1 MILIKNVGTRD
12 VVYQDNY
19 LNGGSV
25 RLKGQELLENYEEIK
40 ADLTFPIL
48 QPGLDAFS
56 GQLKKIYF
64 FVTNQSDEI
73 KRDSDT
79 LFFGALMKRWIEER
93 YSFKVE
99 VFQYTANPANVEQAL
114 DYFTS
119 KMTEKNSIFTK
130 EEKKIVILSGGTSQ
144 MKMGLHLI
152 FSSLSSINVEFYN
165 VVDGK
170 LDPVEQKQ
178 TLTKFF
184 MKHTCAQLL
193 HIHEYQ
199 AILELLR
206 INGFIHEEILIA
218 LLEHAHHRRNFDFEV
233 AIKRLDRFKEMVPSS
248 LLADYSFLSIFD
260 SKDPLFLIK
269 ELVYNLDIAHKNQN
283 YLFFTGLLFR
293 LEEALLKEIVV
304 FFYREK
310 LNITLKKKQDHKK
323 LLEFLQNDEKQLW
336 EWLNDIKFKGRPLK
350 FERDFLKRPVLFYI
364 AYKNEQEAPTG
375 IIRGLLEIF
384 DIINKY
390 LYDDLEIEEREKK
403 YGHPTDT
410 ACLGDLR
417 NQSILAHGFEPVSK
431 QKIEKLYKAGKI
443 PIITIIETLL
453 NVIEKAMRIITND
466 ASFSFANIYAK
477 LNDFLLDLILRL

>member
-1 MILIKNVGTRD
+1 MILIKNIGTRD

-56 GQLKKIYF
+56 GQIKKIYF
-64 FVTNQSDEI
+64 FVTNQSDET

-79 LFFGALMKRWIEER
+79 LFFGVIMKRWIEER

-114 DYFTS
+114 DYFTL
-119 KMTEKNSIFTK
+119 KTTERNSIFTT
-130 EEKKIVILSGGTSQ
+130 EERKIVILSGGTSQ

-165 VVDGK
+165 VVDGE

-178 TLTKFF
+178 ALTKFF

-199 AILELLR
+199 AILELLK

-218 LLEHAHHRRNFDFEV
+218 LLEHAHHRRNFDFEI

-260 SKDPLFLIK
+260 FKDPLFLIK

-293 LEEALLKEIVV
+293 LEEALLTEIVV
-304 FFYREK
+304 FFYKEK
-310 LNITLKKKQDHKK
+310 LNISLKKKRDHKR
-323 LLEFLQNDEKQLW
+323 LLEFLQNDEKQVW
-336 EWLNDIKFKGRPLK
+336 EWLNDITFKGDPLR
-350 FERDFLKRPVLFYI
+350 FERDLLSRPVLFYV
-364 AYKNEQEAPTG
+364 AYKNEQESPTG

-390 LYDDLEIEEREKK
+390 LYDDLKIEERKKK
-403 YGHPTDT
+403 YGHPTNK

-431 QKIEKLYKAGKI
+431 QKIEKLYKAGNISMKD
-443 PIITIIETLL
+443 IIGRLL
-453 NVIEKAMRIITND
+453 NVIEKVMRIITND
-466 ASFSFANIYAK
+466 SSFSLNNVYTK